1 MGLRNQRGQ
10 IIVFTLFSIVFL
22 LVIAGGLAAD
32 VARMISEKQEVQSS
46 LDAAALAGAGKLGFD
61 STVFPTVRDFT
72 VSFAAKNHTRAGNVV
87 LNRNDA
93 NDVAAFGTHAMP
105 YGDLLL
111 GVWDPRLP
119 DGIGAGKR
127 FAPSL
132 DGTIVNSVMC
142 RYKRQIPASF
152 MSLWGLFQLN
162 IAASAVATANPPKT
176 TAPEACLFPIG
187 VGDCPF
193 NGPTS
198 LGCGAT
204 ITFITSSNQG
214 NGAGCLAPPC
224 SNTAAWVSLI
234 PGQDANVPNITAQI
248 NAANGGACA
257 GTSLN
262 TGDSIPA
269 NNGMAEPLM
278 QAVQSAFISQ
288 FNASGTVT
296 VTDSNDHTTYSG
308 PGWKVYI
315 PVIHSTSCPAQ
326 AISGAQEIVGWT
338 EFVITQVIDKGK
350 CAVVNHY
357 SGNQWDAIGATPNC
371 KGTNVPKNSGALR
384 AIFGYYSCQIIPTNP
399 VPVPTVRS
407 ALATKLRLVR

>member
-1 MGLRNQRGQ
+1 MRVRNQRGQ

-105 YGDLLL
+105 YGDVLL
-111 GVWDPRLP
+111 GVWDPTLP

-152 MSLWGLFQLN
+152 MSLWGLFQMN
-162 IAASAVATANPPKT
+162 IAASAVATANPPET
-176 TAPEACLFPIG
+176 VPTDACLFPIA

-193 NGPTS
+193 QGNTS
-198 LGCGAT
+198 LGCGAA

-214 NGAGCLAPPC
+214 SGAGCLAPPC
-224 SNTAAWVSLI
+224 SNTAAWASLD
-234 PGQDANVPNITAQI
+234 PTQDPNPPNIQQQI
-248 NAANGGACA
+248 TNAANGVCTGSPLQ
-257 GTSLN
+257 TNN
-262 TGDSIPA
+262 TIA
-269 NNGMAEPLM
+269 VNNGMAQPTMDLLST
-278 QAVQSAFISQ
+278 VFTNQ
-288 FNASGTVT
+288 FNASGTVS
-296 VTDSNDHTTYSG
+296 VADSNGNTTYSG

-315 PVIHSTSCPAQ
+315 PVIHSGTCPAQ
-326 AISGAQEIVGWT
+326 ALTGTPTIVGWT
-338 EFVITQVIDKGK
+338 EFVITQVIDRGN

-357 SGNQWDAIGATPNC
+357 NGGSNPWDPIGKRPNCNGTNTPN
-371 KGTNVPKNSGALR
+371 NSGALR
-384 AIFGYYSCQIIPTNP
+384 AVFGYYSCKIIPTNP
-399 VPVPTVRS
+399 VPTPTPRS
-407 ALATKLRLVR
+407 AL